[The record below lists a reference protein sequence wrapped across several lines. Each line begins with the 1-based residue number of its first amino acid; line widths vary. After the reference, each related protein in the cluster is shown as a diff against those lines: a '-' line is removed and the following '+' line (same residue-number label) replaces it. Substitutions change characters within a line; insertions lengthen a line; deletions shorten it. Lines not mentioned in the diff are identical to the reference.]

1 MKRIFVIV
9 FAVCLLLVYGCAAEP
24 VQDTPETTTEVAT
37 EAPTTEAP
45 TEAPTEPQTQ
55 YTHPMTGEALDAPY
69 TGRPTA
75 VVLGNTKKALPQHGI
90 GDAVMVYEAVVE
102 GATTRF
108 LAVFDD
114 VSTVKNIGPVR
125 SLRTFFTSVT
135 TSYGG
140 VAIHCGGSE
149 KGLKGYHD
157 INNMLD
163 EWVHIDQRFN
173 GKYFY
178 RDADRKAQGY
188 AYEHRLFTTGE
199 LLTKGLE
206 AKKYNTVTEGGVSY
220 GLQFAE
226 TPALNGE
233 AANKLT
239 VKFKGGK
246 LTVLTLNEKGL
257 YEASQN
263 KKDIVDGNTKEVISF
278 RNVLVLQ
285 AKHKV
290 ERDKNYP
297 RSFYTL
303 TGEGEG
309 YFACDGKIVS
319 IKWSRKTVN
328 DPFSYTLTDGTPI
341 TLGVGK
347 TYTAIIADSDS
358 AGVTCE

>member
-1 MKRIFVIV
+1 MKRILVIV

-24 VQDTPETTTEVAT
+24 VQDTPEATTEVTT

-45 TEAPTEPQTQ
+45 TEAPTEPKVQ
-55 YTHPMTGEALDAPY
+55 YTHPLTGEALDAPY
-69 TGRPTA
+69 TGRVTGI
-75 VVLGNTKKALPQHGI
+75 VLGNTKKALPQYGI
-90 GDAVMVYEAVVE
+90 SKADMLYEAVVE

-108 LAVFDD
+108 LAIFDD
-114 VSTVKNIGPVR
+114 LSDVPRVGPVR

-140 VAIHCGGSE
+140 ATVHCGGSE

-157 INNMLD
+157 INNKL
-163 EWVHIDQRFN
+163 ENWEHIDQRFN

-188 AYEHRLFTTGE
+188 AYEHRLFATGE
-199 LLTKGLE
+199 KLVQALA

-226 TPALNGE
+226 TVSLNGE
-233 AANKLT
+233 TAKEIT

-246 LTVLTLNEKGL
+246 LTSFEMNDKGL
-257 YEASQN
+257 YEASQY
-263 KKDIVDGNTKEVISF
+263 KKDIIDGETKEVIAF
-278 RNVLVLQ
+278 RNVLVLR
-285 AKHKV
+285 AKHKI
-290 ERDKNYP
+290 ESDKNYP

-309 YFACDGKIVS
+309 YFACDGKIVA

-328 DPFSYTLTDGTPI
+328 DPFSYTLVDGTPV

-358 AGVTCE
+358 AGVTYE

>member
-1 MKRIFVIV
+1 MKRIFVLV
-9 FAVCLLLVYGCAAEP
+9 LAVLMLFTCACGAQSGE
-24 VQDTPETTTEVAT
+24 DTPETTEATTT
-37 EAPTTEAP
+37 EAPTTEMP
-45 TEAPTEPQTQ
+45 TEAPTEPAPQ
-55 YTHPMTGEALDAPY
+55 YTHPMTGEPLSAPY

-125 SLRTFFTSVT
+125 SLRTFFTSVA

-157 INNMLD
+157 INNKL
-163 EWVHIDQRFN
+163 ENWEHIDQRYN

-188 AYEHRLFTTGE
+188 AYEHRLFATGE
-199 LLTKGLE
+199 KLSEALA

-226 TPALNGE
+226 TVSLNGE
-233 AANKLT
+233 TANKIT

-246 LTVLTLNEKGL
+246 TTTFEINDEGL
-257 YEASQN
+257 YEASQY
-263 KKDIVDGNTKEVISF
+263 KKDIIDGETKKVISF
-278 RNVLVLQ
+278 RNVLVLR
-285 AKHKV
+285 AKHKI
-290 ERDKNYP
+290 ESDKNYP

-309 YFACDGKIVS
+309 QFACDGKIVE

-328 DPFSYTLTDGTPI
+328 DPFSYTLTDGTAV
-341 TLGVGK
+341 TLGIGK
-347 TYTAIIADSDS
+347 TYTAIVADADS
-358 AGVTCE
+358 AGVTFE